1 MFKIFT
7 FSFLLITHIPAFA
20 QSELIV
26 WNVGQ
31 GQWITEVH
39 ANYCVHYDLGGEINV
54 TRRALKFCQRK
65 KNLLHLS
72 HWDWDH
78 ISFVAS
84 FARQSFST
92 CLIKR
97 PLGSSSAYKER
108 MISSLRLCERQ
119 DLVPAFRTL
128 FEGLIRNKNSNGASS
143 VVQSLE
149 FNTLIPGDSPTS
161 MEKWW
166 LSESPASIHGLI
178 LGHHGSRTSTSM
190 ALLSHLPRLRWAV
203 ASARQRRYGHP
214 HAQVLDR
221 LRKRR
226 IPLLRTEDWGHL
238 HFMKA
243 TQETNSDTLRK

>member
-1 MFKIFT
+1 MFKFL
-7 FSFLLITHIPAFA
+7 SFPICFALGVPALA
-20 QSELIV
+20 QSELVV

-39 ANYCVHYDLGGEINV
+39 QNYCVHYDLGGEINV
-54 TRRALKFCQRK
+54 TRRALKLCQGK

-84 FARQSFST
+84 FARRSFST

-108 MISSLRLCERQ
+108 MISSLRVCEPK
-119 DLVPAFRTL
+119 DLEPAFRTV
-128 FEGLIRNKNSNGASS
+128 FEGQIRKNNSNGASS

-149 FNTLIPGDSPTS
+149 FKTLIPGDSPS
-161 MEKWW
+161 ALEKRW
-166 LSESPASIHGLI
+166 SPDSSASIQGLI
-178 LGHHGSRTSTSM
+178 LGHHGSRTSTSL
-190 ALLSHLPRLRWAV
+190 ALLKHLPRLRWAV

-214 HAQVLDR
+214 
-221 LRKRR
+221 
-226 IPLLRTEDWGHL
+226 
-238 HFMKA
+238 
-243 TQETNSDTLRK
+243 